1 MASASSGRYQSRL
14 FNFAHQQSRRL
25 TQQCDRAFRHL
36 QVATSAVV
44 PVVLYPIYLLF
55 QSTRS
60 AAKQV
65 HHSMQQSLPQLPA
78 DNTDSLPETPPFV
91 DTPIQ
96 RVLLAVDSLQS
107 EEAVLTPSKE
117 KNEPLNFWG
126 FLSKLGFNFLPH
138 SPKST
143 SNLTHSCSPFL
154 DSSRPTIQGIATQVS
169 SRALVLVTAQN
180 EILDIFTPQQQ
191 QKLQERIIGE
201 VAGYWRYQRLAHS
214 PEQLNMSTPAK
225 LFSPVSLFSS
235 MIAWVQTGAV
245 AIALGGGSS
254 PIADNIFQEPS
265 LVRRQKTRGELPE
278 AEGRIS
284 THQALVFL
292 DRTVAALESK
302 HLAPASEVVLSVR
315 QHSWE
320 LVKLVQTQLTVY
332 LFGKLQP
339 NGSKSSASATLN
351 GVITLNGSET
361 YKSRIQIL
369 IFAAI
374 NYFFGGHG
382 EKPIIVT
389 APTTDSLELPSGA
402 KPRAKPLPHRRST
415 FRLPSADQLI
425 SADEDPWLTLGDL
438 FGEPELEGE
447 ASTLYK
453 PESLISQTTSRL
465 TGKTNLTLLSS
476 QLNRYSLRNLLN
488 RFQAFLPQSKQISG
502 RSSQQKTTKGK
513 GLGKVGSKQLSPL
526 PKSPQSLSKGESNQ
540 PSSQNTQLEP
550 QPDWIETNATAI
562 GYVKHPLEQLLQW
575 LDRAMLWLEELLMK
589 VLQQVQR
596 LWRGK

>member
-65 HHSMQQSLPQLPA
+65 HHSMQPQLPA

-117 KNEPLNFWG
+117 KNEPLNFLG
-126 FLSKLGFNFLPH
+126 FLSKLGFKFLPH

-143 SNLTHSCSPFL
+143 SNLTRSCSPFL
-154 DSSRPTIQGIATQVS
+154 DASRPTIQGIATQVS

-201 VAGYWRYQRLAHS
+201 VARYWRYQRLAHS
-214 PEQLNMSTPAK
+214 PEQRLTKQLDMSTRAK
-225 LFSPVSLFSS
+225 LFSPIGLFSS

-245 AIALGGGSS
+245 AL
-254 PIADNIFQEPS
+254 ADNIFQESS
-265 LVRRQKTRGELPE
+265 LVRRQKTRGELPK

-315 QHSWE
+315 QRSWE

-332 LFGKLQP
+332 LFGKVQP
-339 NGSKSSASATLN
+339 NGSKSLASATLN

-361 YKSRIQIL
+361 YKSRIQTL

-382 EKPIIVT
+382 EKQTIVT
-389 APTTDSLELPSGA
+389 APITDSLELPSGS
-402 KPRAKPLPHRRST
+402 KPRAKPLPHHRST
-415 FRLPSADQLI
+415 FRLLSADQLP
-425 SADEDPWLTLGDL
+425 STDEDPWLTFGDL

-447 ASTLYK
+447 ASTVYK
-453 PESLISQTTSRL
+453 PESLMSQTMSQL

-502 RSSQQKTTKGK
+502 RSSQQKSTKGK

-526 PKSPQSLSKGESNQ
+526 LQSPQSMSKGESNQ
-540 PSSQNTQLEP
+540 PNSQNTQLEP
-550 QPDWIETNATAI
+550 QPDWIETKATAI

-589 VLQQVQR
+589 VLQRVQR